1 MSSRSA
7 EALTAPPEARRDY
20 EQERLVRSATERISE
35 AMEEAGI
42 SRADLARMMGT
53 SRANVTTLLSGERN
67 MTLRTL
73 ADLAAVLGQRVEITL
88 EPLRLPAAI
97 SRRLHASQEEIA
109 EFCRKHHIRRLAL
122 FGSVLRDDFGPESD
136 VDVLVEFAS
145 GQRLGFAFFG
155 IQEELSELL
164 GRRVDLLT
172 EEDLS
177 RYFRDEVVQNAEVIF
192 DAEAQPHAA

>member
-1 MSSRSA
+1 MSSRSV
-7 EALTAPPEARRDY
+7 EARTAPPEARRDY
-20 EQERLVRSATERISE
+20 EQERLVRSATERIGD

-42 SRADLARMMGT
+42 SRADLARMLGT
-53 SRANVTTLLSGERN
+53 SRANVTALLSGERN

-73 ADLAAVLGQRVEITL
+73 ADLAAVLGQRVEIAL
-88 EPLRLPAAI
+88 EPLRLPAGV
-97 SRRLHASQEEIA
+97 SRRLPVSHGEIA
-109 EFCRKHHIRRLAL
+109 DFCRKHHIRKLAL

-136 VDVLVEFAS
+136 VDVLVEFAP

-177 RYFRDEVVQNAEVIF
+177 RYFRDEVVQNAKVIF
-192 DAEAQPHAA
+192 DAEAPPHAA